1 MWSEAWRPKSE
12 ALHIAS
18 KAGPEQ
24 IVIALLQHGS
34 DINITSMSK
43 NNDFKHEYGSAP
55 LHVAAQEGRLEV
67 LALILKMK
75 VVEHHFTLLL
85 MQVI

>member
-1 MWSEAWRPKSE
+1 
-12 ALHIAS
+12 
-18 KAGPEQ
+18 
-24 IVIALLQHGS
+24 
-34 DINITSMSK
+34 MSK

-75 VVEHHFTLLL
+75 VVEQHFTLLL
-85 MQVI
+85 MQVL